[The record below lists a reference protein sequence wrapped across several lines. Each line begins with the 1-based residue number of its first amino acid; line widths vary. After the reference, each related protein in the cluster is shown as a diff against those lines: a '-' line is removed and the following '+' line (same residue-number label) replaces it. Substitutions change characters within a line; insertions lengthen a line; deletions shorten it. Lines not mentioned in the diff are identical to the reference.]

1 MAPTLTRRQ
10 TIAAAL
16 AAAAAAGLP
25 RFALAQSTPVVAEMS
40 IGDPNAPVTLV
51 EYAMFTCPHCAT
63 FAKEVM
69 PRIKENYIDT
79 GKVRLVFREVYFNK
93 PALWAAM
100 IARCAP
106 EDRYFGMV
114 DALFATQASWTGESD
129 EQAMLGKLY
138 GIGRQAGLT
147 DAQMNA
153 CMQDRAMAEALVAE
167 YQKNA
172 AADGVDSTP
181 TFLIN
186 GKKVDNMPYE
196 EFEAEL
202 NAALGA

>member
-10 TIAAAL
+10 TLAAAL

-25 RFALAQSTPVVAEMS
+25 RFALAQSTPAVAEMS

-69 PRIKENYIDT
+69 PQIKENYIDT

-106 EDRYFGMV
+106 ADRYFGIV
-114 DALFATQASWTGESD
+114 DVLFATQASWTGRE
-129 EQAMLGKLY
+129 
-138 GIGRQAGLT
+138 RRAG
-147 DAQMNA
+147 D
-153 CMQDRAMAEALVAE
+153 
-167 YQKNA
+167 A
-172 AADGVDSTP
+172 AASSTASGGRP
-181 TFLIN
+181 
-186 GKKVDNMPYE
+186 G
-196 EFEAEL
+196 
-202 NAALGA
+202 